1 MVGCIVGKKGKGK
14 TKHLLERVRLKKET
28 SRGNLVYLDKSPQH
42 MYELDNSIRLIDV
55 TEYPLE
61 SKEAFLGFICG
72 IVSLD
77 HDLETMFLDSFLTI
91 AHCEPAE
98 TTWMLNRL
106 KEISNKYSVDFLL
119 SISADKEELPEEI
132 YEDICVS
139 L

>member
-1 MVGCIVGKKGKGK
+1 MVECIVGKKGKGK
-14 TKHLLERVRLKKET
+14 TKHLLERVRIQKET
-28 SRGNLVYLDKSPQH
+28 SWGSMVYLDKSPQH
-42 MYELDNSIRLIDV
+42 MYELDKSVRLIDI

-72 IVSLD
+72 IISLD

-91 AHCEPAE
+91 AHCEPADIP
-98 TTWMLNRL
+98 WMLERL
-106 KEISNKYSVDFLL
+106 KEISNKNSVNFLL

-132 YEDICVS
+132 YKDICVS